1 MFKNLTWKTWAGA
14 EKASL
19 RPGREPGK
27 CEGPGQEDAK
37 RPKSEEQ
44 GAENTS
50 GRKGQQVVQRQT

>member
-27 CEGPGQEDAK
+27 GQEDAS

-50 GRKGQQVVQRQT
+50 SRKGGEVDGHDVEREK